1 MHTIVDYTLAH
12 YLVFISHTFESKITN
27 QTYKVQNKT
36 STSTNIITKTSTQ
49 IDLVNQRY
57 LS

>member
-36 STSTNIITKTSTQ
+36 TSTNIITKTSTQ